1 MQNNCGTN
9 RPSAGLINASAV
21 GAELEVQMTTAC
33 NWENRVRREVRPIL
47 NDGAWVGDEVR
58 STPNGRVLPIT
69 GHVMH
74 EHEYIARYER
84 ATYIWDTNG
93 TGHRTPRKD

>member
-1 MQNNCGTN
+1 MQIRNNGN
-9 RPSAGLINASAV
+9 EQRPIMLLK
-21 GAELEVQMTTAC
+21 LEVQMTTAC

-47 NDGAWVGDEVR
+47 NDGAWIGGEVR

-93 TGHRTPRKD
+93 TQRREVVR